1 MNREEWVNKGFVD
14 EPVDKSIDLKA
25 AINELKKEKNA
36 VILGHYYQ
44 KGEIQDIADYIG
56 DSLALAQIAA
66 KTDADILVMCGVHFM
81 GETAKVL
88 CPDKKVLVPDLNAG
102 CSLADSCPADKFA
115 EFVKAHPGYTVISYV
130 NTTAAVKA
138 VTDVVVTSTNAKQI
152 VESFP
157 KDEKII
163 FGPDR
168 NLGNYI
174 NSITGREMLLW
185 DGACHVHEQFSVE
198 KIVELK
204 AQYPD
209 AVVLDDIRSLHNI
222 GSVFRTAD
230 AFRIECIYLCGI
242 TATPPHPEMHKT
254 ALGAEF
260 TVDWKY
266 VNNAVETVDNLRS
279 EGYVVYSVEQ
289 AEGSIML
296 DELTL
301 DRSKKYAVVM
311 GNEVKGVQQEV
322 IDHSDGC
329 IEIPQ
334 YGTKHS
340 LNVSV
345 TAGIVIWDLFKKLK

>member
-44 KGEIQDIADYIG
+44 KGEIQDIADYIV

-209 AVVLDDIRSLHNI
+209 AVVL
-222 GSVFRTAD
+222 A
-230 AFRIECIYLCGI
+230 
-242 TATPPHPEMHKT
+242 HPECKSVVLKLADMVGST
-254 ALGAEF
+254 AAL
-260 TVDWKY
+260 
-266 VNNAVETVDNLRS
+266 L
-279 EGYVVYSVEQ
+279 
-289 AEGSIML
+289 
-296 DELTL
+296 
-301 DRSKKYAVVM
+301 KYAV
-311 GNEVKGVQQEV
+311 N
-322 IDHSDGC
+322 SDKQRF
-329 IEIPQ
+329 IVATE
-334 YGTKHS
+334 
-340 LNVSV
+340 
-345 TAGIVIWDLFKKLK
+345 AGILHEMQKKCPQKTFIPAPPNDSTCGCNECNFMRLNTLEKLYNCLKYEFPEVTVDPEVAREAVKPIKRMLEISAKLGL